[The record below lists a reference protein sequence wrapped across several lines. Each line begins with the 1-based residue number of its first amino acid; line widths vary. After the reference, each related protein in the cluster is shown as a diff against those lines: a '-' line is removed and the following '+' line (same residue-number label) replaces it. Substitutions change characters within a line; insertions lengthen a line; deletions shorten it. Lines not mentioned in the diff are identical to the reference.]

1 MATYK
6 ERVAADLD
14 RWIAAGLVP
23 AENRA
28 AALASIPDARRMDA
42 AQALAWVGGVFL
54 GVAILAFIGANWS
67 VLPRLAKFAVIIA
80 IYGGA
85 AGGAAWC
92 SARARPGA
100 ANGLLTF
107 AAIAFAGAI
116 GLTGQIFDIAG
127 DERTALYSAGVVA
140 AALAL
145 AGRASGPAI
154 VALFFIGAADYSA
167 ERIFDLQGG
176 LGFAGLFVAAP
187 AGVALAIWW
196 RSAALAH
203 MAAISVF
210 GAALWLGLRLDA
222 TWPLQLT
229 LAAALAVLAA
239 GGRWLREK
247 EWPGGGVFYGWMVWA
262 ALGFYVASGSSH
274 GDALAIGHRLIWL
287 LIGGALVALGRADRM
302 SAITVAGV
310 LSLVLGIST
319 LMYDLGLGLMT
330 ASGVFLLAAILA
342 AVAGLALRRRKAVAT

>member
-14 RWIAAGLVP
+14 RWIAAGLAP
-23 AENRA
+23 AESRA
-28 AALASIPDARRMDA
+28 AMLASIPDARRMDA
-42 AQALAWVGGVFL
+42 AQALAWVGGVLL
-54 GVAILAFIGANWS
+54 GVAILAFIGANWN
-67 VLPRLAKFAVIIA
+67 VLPRLAKFAVIIGV
-80 IYGGA
+80 YGAA

-92 SARARPGA
+92 ARAGRPGA

-127 DERTALYSAGVVA
+127 DERTALYAAGVVA

-154 VALFFIGAADYSA
+154 VALFFIGTADFSA
-167 ERIFDLQGG
+167 DRLYDMQGG
-176 LGFAGLFVAAP
+176 PGFAGLFLAAP
-187 AGVALAIWW
+187 AGVALALWW
-196 RSAALAH
+196 RSTALAH
-203 MAAISVF
+203 MAAFSVF
-210 GAALWLGLRLDA
+210 GAALWLAMRLDA
-222 TWPLQLT
+222 GWPLQLT
-229 LAAALAVLAA
+229 LAAVLAVLAF
-239 GGRWLREK
+239 GGRWLREH
-247 EWPGGGVFYGWMVWA
+247 ERPGGGVFYGWMVWA
-262 ALGFYVASGSSH
+262 AILFYVAAGIAH
-274 GDALAIGHRLIWL
+274 ETPLAIGHRLLWL

-310 LSLVLGIST
+310 LSLVLGVSA

-330 ASGVFLLAAILA
+330 ASGVFLVAAIIA
-342 AVAGLALRRRKAVAT
+342 AVAGLALRRRRAEAA